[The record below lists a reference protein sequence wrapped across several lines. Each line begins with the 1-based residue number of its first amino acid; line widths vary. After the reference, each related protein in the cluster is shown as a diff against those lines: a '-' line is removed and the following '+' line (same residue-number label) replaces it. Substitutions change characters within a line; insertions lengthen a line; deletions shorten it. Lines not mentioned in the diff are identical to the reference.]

1 MVFFHDEV
9 SESRFEL
16 THVIVLSIL
25 LDLCAFLLFQLKNF
39 LSSHFRVGDRVT
51 EKFVV
56 IDGFAEFFDGFE
68 DFLSVFNFWQ
78 LKLFFVFLF
87 EFDVHRGTS

>member
-1 MVFFHDEV
+1 M
-9 SESRFEL
+9 
-16 THVIVLSIL
+16 
-25 LDLCAFLLFQLKNF
+25 
-39 LSSHFRVGDRVT
+39 T

-87 EFDVHRGTS
+87 EFDVHRSTS